1 MELHLNEIGKVS
13 SLSINKKDY
22 QNWGKME
29 KKLIMKRPTELIYSL
44 KTNEDSK
51 KTKYA
56 KDNLT
61 IENYIKQK
69 NDP

>member
-1 MELHLNEIGKVS
+1 
-13 SLSINKKDY
+13 
-22 QNWGKME
+22 
-29 KKLIMKRPTELIYSL
+29 L

-51 KTKYA
+51 KSKYA

-61 IENYIKQK
+61 IEAFIKKK

>member
-1 MELHLNEIGKVS
+1 
-13 SLSINKKDY
+13 
-22 QNWGKME
+22 
-29 KKLIMKRPTELIYSL
+29 MKRPTELIYSL